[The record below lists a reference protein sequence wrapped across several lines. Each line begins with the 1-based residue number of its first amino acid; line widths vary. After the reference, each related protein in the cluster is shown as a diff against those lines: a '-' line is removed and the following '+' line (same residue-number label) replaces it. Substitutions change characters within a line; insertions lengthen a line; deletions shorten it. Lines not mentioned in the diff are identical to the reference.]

1 MMDTDDMA
9 DDQPCQELQTLN
21 IFTPDVID
29 GVKDLYIPIF
39 EKIRIYGSVDEPVF
53 VAKDVQDALSLKD
66 MNYSREGY
74 YEWGIDKV
82 KIKIKTAAGLRPTIA
97 FTEQGLYRAI
107 WHSKAE
113 MAKQFQKFMTCVMK
127 RLRQTGSVTME
138 QALSDLKE
146 MKEKLDKSE
155 KTVKAYDIQLDVEH
169 KELMHYK
176 AEHDEL
182 VMGRQQVDMELW
194 KARRRVEYA
203 RDPNTS
209 ELQERLRRVMAR
221 TGRAIVIMLNEVPEV
236 HRETYDY
243 IYEGYDEWDEDVV
256 DPSEVMVF
264 SVGLAPL
271 KTKVSVKRVYVHK
284 SVKLEDVHTAL
295 ASCRLEKIDRKG
307 EPSGHYTNMYTI
319 SLDGID
325 SVIDELNLRDER
337 AHVTEE

>member
-1 MMDTDDMA
+1 MDTDDMA

-29 GVKDLYIPIF
+29 GVKDLYTPIF

-53 VAKDVQDALSLKD
+53 VAKDVQEALGLKD

-74 YEWGIDKV
+74 FEWGIDKV
-82 KIKIKTAAGLRPTIA
+82 KIKVKTAAGMRPTIA

-138 QALSDLKE
+138 QALADLKALQ
-146 MKEKLDKSE
+146 EKLEKSE

-182 VMGRQQVDMELW
+182 VMGHQNINLELW
-194 KARRRVEYA
+194 KARQRLEHA
-203 RDPNTS
+203 RDPHAG
-209 ELQERLRRVMAR
+209 ELQDRLQRLMER
-221 TGRAIVIMLNEVPEV
+221 TGRAIYVMLNDVPEV
-236 HRETYDY
+236 HKETYDY
-243 IYEGYDEWDEDVV
+243 NIEHYSEWDEDIT
-256 DPSEVMVF
+256 DPSEVMVW
-264 SVGLAPL
+264 SVGLTAL
-271 KTKVSVKRVYVHK
+271 KTKVTIKKVYVHK
-284 SVKLEDVHTAL
+284 SVKLDDIHAAL
-295 ASCRLEKIDRKG
+295 HNYRLEKLDKKG
-307 EPSGHYTNMYTI
+307 EIAGHYTNMYTI
-319 SLDGID
+319 SLDQLDIIID
-325 SVIDELNLRDER
+325 DVNRADEKTHQDE
-337 AHVTEE
+337 